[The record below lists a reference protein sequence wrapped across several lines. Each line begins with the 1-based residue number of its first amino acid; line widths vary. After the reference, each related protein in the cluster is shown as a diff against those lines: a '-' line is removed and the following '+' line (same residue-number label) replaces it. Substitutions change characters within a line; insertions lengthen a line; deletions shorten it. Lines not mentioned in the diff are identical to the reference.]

1 MAFDKQ
7 YYEDKQK
14 KIADKLRKK
23 QNDFISDILNTSLRF
38 INDNKDINTEAQE
51 LRAIIAEKMSE
62 VKKTDNKKELPKT
75 KKIKK

>member
-1 MAFDKQ
+1 MSFDKQ